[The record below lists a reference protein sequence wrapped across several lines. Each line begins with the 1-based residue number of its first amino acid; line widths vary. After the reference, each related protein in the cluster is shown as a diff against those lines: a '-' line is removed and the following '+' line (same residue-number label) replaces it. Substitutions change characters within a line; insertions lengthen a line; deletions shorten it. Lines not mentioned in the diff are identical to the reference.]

1 MSFRRG
7 VYEWQTPDTVV
18 ADLGGFLQ
26 NLGGFETFVGFKS
39 LTEFDDWGTGLDERL
54 FTLYSFYQLKFESDI
69 VLKLTSFC
77 QYLGKDLS
85 WDLILMDMLRDQPK

>member
-1 MSFRRG
+1 MSFRRW
-7 VYEWQTPDTVV
+7 VYEWQTPASV

-26 NLGGFETFVGFKS
+26 NLGGFETFVGFKL
-39 LTEFDDWGTGLDERL
+39 LTREFDDWGTGLDERL
-54 FTLYSFYQLKFESDI
+54 FTLYSFYQLKFEPDI
-69 VLKLTSFC
+69 ALKLTSFC